1 MLNFLKHEKSFFIA
15 LVTLLSIYLFLDFS
29 QDILKSIP
37 VSVVFFVI
45 VISVI
50 LYAAI
55 GVVHHAEML
64 AHLFGEPYGTLI
76 LTLSAVIVEIIM
88 VLAMIFHG
96 DPDPTLAR
104 DTVFST
110 LMILVNGL
118 IGVALFMGGLKFREQ
133 KYNFKSTNSYVTL
146 IIATFSL
153 GFFFPMLL
161 HIDSHFNYNI
171 FIIITFVVVYG
182 FFLRLQTKEHSYFFS
197 FSPSGEIKHQIADEK
212 HMSSIKSKKY
222 HVTMLV
228 TTITLVSLLAHYL
241 SIAVDNVIDITH
253 IPKELGAIVIAV
265 VIVSPEGLTA
275 IRAALKNDMQ
285 RVMNISLGSTIST
298 IALTIPAVLIV
309 CMITHREIILA
320 LSPIQ
325 AGLIITSIL
334 ITLITTK
341 SGETNALQ
349 GFIHFVLFITFLIT
363 ILI

>member
-1 MLNFLKHEKSFFIA
+1 LLKLLKQEKTFFIA
-15 LVTLLSIYLFLDFS
+15 LVTLVSIYLFLDFNLV
-29 QDILKSIP
+29 ILNSIP
-37 VSVVFFVI
+37 ASVVFFVVVLG
-45 VISVI
+45 VIM
-50 LYAAI
+50 YAAI

-64 AHLFGEPYGTLI
+64 AHLLGEPYGTLI
-76 LTLSAVIVEIIM
+76 LTLSAVFVEIIM

-153 GFFFPMLL
+153 GFFLPML
-161 HIDSHFNYNI
+161 IPAAKFYAYYI
-171 FIIITFVVVYG
+171 FLIITFIVVYV

-197 FSPSGEIKHQIADEK
+197 FSDDKQQHHHLDEK
-212 HMSSIKSKKY
+212 MMKNIKSKKY
-222 HVTMLV
+222 HITMLV
-228 TTITLVSLLAHYL
+228 ATIAMVSLLAHYL

-253 IPKELGAIVIAV
+253 IPVEFGAIVIAV

-298 IALTIPAVLIV
+298 IALTIPAVLVV
-309 CMITHREIILA
+309 CMATGREITMA
-320 LSPIQ
+320 LSPVQ

-334 ITLITTK
+334 VTLITTK

-349 GFIHFVLFITFLIT
+349 GFVHFVLFITFLVL